1 MCQALRQVLGAK
13 WEWSREYKP
22 SGPPQFAT
30 PCKGPARRQKAP
42 SQDTGR
48 TKIGLPA
55 YPAASRTRDPY
66 HPGPL
71 PGLALTLRRSCS
83 GPPTPWN
90 PGPQFPHPA
99 TLPPQLEK
107 NHVAPP
113 SSQDEAL
120 GRYSVSREVP
130 CSALKGDPFPLWKG
144 RESRVKQHQLQ
155 PILIA
160 RPFSF
165 S

>member
-1 MCQALRQVLGAK
+1 MLLQCRECPPVSIVLRLRNSELDQRMSLPTLNYQAPTMCQALRQVLGAK
-13 WEWSREYKP
+13 WEWSRGYKP

-48 TKIGLPA
+48 RKIGLPA

-66 HPGPL
+66 HPGL
-71 PGLALTLRRSCS
+71 SPGLALTLRRGCS

-99 TLPPQLEK
+99 
-107 NHVAPP
+107 H
-113 SSQDEAL
+113 
-120 GRYSVSREVP
+120 
-130 CSALKGDPFPLWKG
+130 SAAAGSNLSGGHK
-144 RESRVKQHQLQ
+144 RTR
-155 PILIA
+155 
-160 RPFSF
+160 
-165 S
+165 

>member
-13 WEWSREYKP
+13 WEWSRGDKP

-30 PCKGPARRQKAP
+30 PRKGPARHQKAP

-48 TKIGLPA
+48 RKIGLPK

-66 HPGPL
+66 HPGLL

-83 GPPTPWN
+83 GPLTPWD

-99 TLPPQLEK
+99 I
-107 NHVAPP
+107 APLQGP
-113 SSQDEAL
+113 TCPGDTNALDNQQIRPFRLFESQ
-120 GRYSVSREVP
+120 
-130 CSALKGDPFPLWKG
+130 FPLRVTHTPVTAKRSG
-144 RESRVKQHQLQ
+144 RTN
-155 PILIA
+155 
-160 RPFSF
+160 
-165 S
+165 